1 MGVVL
6 LLSCLVELAILSH
19 DLSPRHLLLRTVLSL
34 ADSDESDETVDV
46 PLLTFERN
54 VEGHHPTVDH
64 LGGDGLSGVTGRVRV
79 LTEGR
84 GGLTRSDVLV
94 DFSKEMSRDV

>member
-6 LLSCLVELAILSH
+6 LLSYLVELAILSH

-54 VEGHHPTVDH
+54 VKRYHPIINEFGCYYLFVFRAFTIVCW
-64 LGGDGLSGVTGRVRV
+64 
-79 LTEGR
+79 
-84 GGLTRSDVLV
+84 
-94 DFSKEMSRDV
+94 